1 MTRHEA
7 TKPNEKAGIIYM
19 SVSDLRKTGSE
30 TYHEERLYK
39 NEKKG
44 QKERGRTRVTWQT
57 KREREAK
64 GWTGKQRE
72 VKGSKKINKARAR
85 ERAREATRDLRARTK
100 MK

>member
-57 KREREAK
+57 KEK
-64 GWTGKQRE
+64 GKQRDGQ
-72 VKGSKKINKARAR
+72 GSKGK
-85 ERAREATRDLRARTK
+85 
-100 MK
+100 